1 MTTSSPFIKR
11 LKVAATKAA
20 ARAVAAKTQVRAAK
34 VQLKQARKLFK
45 TEKKAAKQAQRK
57 VEAAATSAAKRAPR
71 PAATLKLKPAVR
83 KSSATQPVRATQSVR
98 ATRKIPQAAPKNKPK
113 KLPKKAAKKAAEKA
127 PKMIKPRRPAKART
141 QATGMRSAAEVAK
154 SVIERLHAPPP
165 ILPHAPVLQTDPS
178 SGSGHE
184 SGEKNRDQDAQEER
198 REQP

>member
-34 VQLKQARKLFK
+34 AQLKQARKLFK

-83 KSSATQPVRATQSVR
+83 KSSATQPVRAT
-98 ATRKIPQAAPKNKPK
+98 RKIPKAAPKNTPKESPKESPK
-113 KLPKKAAKKAAEKA
+113 KSPKKAPKK
-127 PKMIKPRRPAKART
+127 IKPRRPVKART
-141 QATGMRSAAEVAK
+141 QATGTGMRSAAEVAK

-165 ILPHAPVLQTDPS
+165 ILPHAPVLQTELS